1 MAFKYSILY
10 IIKEALTNVSKHS
23 NASLVNITLVEMK
36 TACYL
41 KISDNGTNPP
51 AKDGGMGLFSI
62 SKRIEDLGG
71 KVEISTQ
78 DGFRI
83 FATIYKKD

>member
-1 MAFKYSILY
+1 MEPILQPRM
-10 IIKEALTNVSKHS
+10 V
-23 NASLVNITLVEMK
+23 
-36 TACYL
+36 
-41 KISDNGTNPP
+41 
-51 AKDGGMGLFSI
+51 GMGLFSI
-62 SKRIEDLGG
+62 SKRIEELGG